1 MHVASNAISP
11 VLIFKISP
19 PSERRR
25 LLESPESSGDGAY
38 EPIGKVNAVMR
49 HWSAALPDWRST

>member
-25 LLESPESSGDGAY
+25 LLESSDDGAY

-49 HWSAALPDWRST
+49 HWSAALPDWQST